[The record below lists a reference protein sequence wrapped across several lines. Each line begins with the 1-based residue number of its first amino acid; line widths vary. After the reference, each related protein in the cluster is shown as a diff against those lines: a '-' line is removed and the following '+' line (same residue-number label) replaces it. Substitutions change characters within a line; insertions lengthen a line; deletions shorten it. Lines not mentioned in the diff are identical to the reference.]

1 MTSYVN
7 PFSGQTI
14 SPSQVSYESLSLT
27 ANLQLEWPINGND
40 ATPASAIIDVTA
52 TSSGTATG
60 WLLELPP
67 ASQVSTGQSLIV
79 RNIGS
84 NTFTVTD
91 YSGNTIIAVASGIS
105 QFIFLTNNS
114 TTNGVWQS
122 VVFGAGTS
130 SANASAL
137 AGYGLLASGLTL
149 NQSYNVTSYY
159 TGATLGAANRAQFNV
174 WTGGVGAFTLPSA
187 STIGNN
193 WFTIIRNNG
202 TGILT
207 LTPVGTDTIDG
218 NANQQLQ
225 LTESL
230 VIVSNGTTGYNTYA
244 YGRSNTFAFTQLAQV
259 VTGGTLTLTAAQG
272 ANIIQEYSGV
282 LTSNQII
289 VLPSTVQLY
298 SLQNSTSGAYT
309 MTFKTAVSGG
319 STLVVNQ
326 GQTAFV
332 VCDGTN
338 VYSAT
343 SNSSSTF
350 SSATL
355 SAGTVLAP
363 SLNFSGSTTTGLYL
377 PASNQ
382 IGFAISASNGM
393 TLSSTG
399 LAVTNAITAGAI
411 TGTTITATTGIFGGT
426 F

>member
-1 MTSYVN
+1 LIMTSYVN

-14 SPSQVSYESLSLT
+14 SPSQVSYESISLT

-40 ATPASAIIDVTA
+40 ATPASSIIDVTA

-319 STLVVNQ
+319 ATLVVNQ

-355 SAGTVLAP
+355 SAGSVLAP

-399 LAVTNAITAGAI
+399 LTVTNSVTALG
-411 TGTTITATTGIFGGT
+411 GIAGGT

>member
-14 SPSQVSYESLSLT
+14 SPSQVSYEALSLT

-40 ATPASAIIDVTA
+40 ATPVSAIIDVTA

-67 ASQVSTGQSLIV
+67 ASQVSTGQSVLV
-79 RNIGS
+79 RNTGA
-84 NTFTVTD
+84 NLFTVTD
-91 YSGNTIIAVASGIS
+91 YSGNTIVAVASGIA

-137 AGYGLLASGLTL
+137 AGYGLLATGLTL
-149 NQSYNVTSYY
+149 NQAYNLTTYYSSSVLSATS
-159 TGATLGAANRAQFNV
+159 RAQFNV
-174 WTGGVGAFTLPSA
+174 WGGGVGSFTLPSA
-187 STIGNN
+187 VGVGNN

-202 TGILT
+202 SGVLT
-207 LTPVGTDTIDG
+207 ITPVGTDTIDG
-218 NANQQLQ
+218 NVNQQLQ

-230 VIVSNGTTGYNTYA
+230 VIVSNGVTGYNTYA
-244 YGRSNTFAFTQLAQV
+244 YGRSNTFAFTQLSQV
-259 VTGGTLTLTAAQG
+259 VTGGTLTLSAAQG

-282 LTSNQII
+282 LTSNQI
-289 VLPSTVQLY
+289 VVVPSTVQIY
-298 SLQNSTSGAYT
+298 SMQNTTSGSFNL
-309 MTFKTAVSGG
+309 TFKTAVVGG
-319 STLVVNQ
+319 TTVNVNQ
-326 GQTAFV
+326 NQTALLI
-332 VCDGTN
+332 CDGTN

-343 SNSSSTF
+343 SST
-350 SSATL
+350 SNPTSVILNPGSVGSPTL
-355 SAGTVLAP
+355 SFLG
-363 SLNFSGSTTTGLYL
+363 NTTTGLYL
-377 PASNQ
+377 PATNQ
-382 IGFAISASNGM
+382 IGFAINGSNGM

-399 LAVTNAITAGAI
+399 LTVTN
-411 TGTTITATTGIFGGT
+411 GIAGGT

>member
-7 PFSGQTI
+7 PFTGQTI

-27 ANLQLEWPINGND
+27 ANLQLDWPINGTNG
-40 ATPASAIIDVTA
+40 TPASNIIDVTA

-67 ASQVSTGQSLIV
+67 ASQVSTGQSVLV

-91 YSGNTIIAVASGIS
+91 YGGNTIVAVGSGIAE
-105 QFIFLTNNS
+105 FIFLTSNS
-114 TTNGVWQS
+114 TENGTWQS

-137 AGYGLLASGLTL
+137 AGYGLVASGLTL
-149 NQSYNVTSYY
+149 NQGYNITEYFSSAVLD
-159 TGATLGAANRAQFNV
+159 ATDRAQFNV
-174 WTGGVGAFTLPSA
+174 WSSGVGSFTLPSA
-187 STIGNN
+187 ADVGNN
-193 WFTIIRNNG
+193 WFTIIRNG
-202 TGILT
+202 GSGVLT

-218 NANQQLQ
+218 NASQQLQ

-230 VIVSNGTTGYNTYA
+230 VIVSNGVTGFNTYA
-244 YGRSNTFAFTQLAQV
+244 YGRSNTFPFTQLSQV

-272 ANIIQEYSGV
+272 ANIIQEYTGV
-282 LTSNQII
+282 LTSNQIV

-298 SLQNSTSGAYT
+298 SLQNATTGAYT
-309 MTFKTAVSGG
+309 LTFKTAVVGG
-319 STLVVNQ
+319 GTLSVGQN
-326 GQTAFV
+326 QTAFV

-343 SNSSSTF
+343 TSTSSSFT
-350 SSATL
+350 SATL
-355 SAGTVLAP
+355 AAGSVAAP
-363 SLNFSGSTTTGLYL
+363 SLNFTGSTQTGLYL
-377 PASNQ
+377 PTSNTLG
-382 IGFAISASNGM
+382 IAINGSVGA
-393 TLSSTG
+393 LLNSSG
-399 LAVTNAITAGAI
+399 LTVTNAVTALG
-411 TGTTITATTGIFGGT
+411 GISGGT

>member
-14 SPSQVSYESLSLT
+14 SPSQVSYESISLT

-40 ATPASAIIDVTA
+40 ATPASAIIDVSA

-79 RNIGS
+79 RNTGS

-91 YSGNTIIAVASGIS
+91 YGGNTIIAVTSGIS
-105 QFIFLTNNS
+105 QFIFLTSNS
-114 TTNGVWQS
+114 TTNGTWQS

-130 SANASAL
+130 SANAGAL

-149 NQSYNVTSYY
+149 NQAYNVTNYFSSAVLDD
-159 TGATLGAANRAQFNV
+159 TDRAQFNV
-174 WTGGVGAFTLPSA
+174 WASGVGSFTLPSA
-187 STIGNN
+187 ATVGNN
-193 WFTIIRNNG
+193 WFTIIRNSG
-202 TGILT
+202 SGVLT

-230 VIVSNGTTGYNTYA
+230 VIVSNGTTGYSTYA
-244 YGRSNTFAFTQLAQV
+244 YGRSNTFPFTQLAQV

-272 ANIIQEYSGV
+272 ANIIQEYSGT
-282 LTSNQII
+282 LTSNQIV

-298 SLQNSTSGAYT
+298 SLQNSTTGAYT
-309 MTFKTAVSGG
+309 LTFKTAVVGG
-319 STLVVNQ
+319 GTLSVGQN
-326 GQTAFV
+326 QTAFV

-343 SNSSSTF
+343 TSTSSSFT
-350 SSATL
+350 SATL
-355 SAGTVLAP
+355 AAGSVAAP
-363 SLNFSGSTTTGLYL
+363 SLNFTGSTQTGLYL
-377 PASNQ
+377 PTSNTLG
-382 IGFAISASNGM
+382 IAINGTVGALINSSGM
-393 TLSSTG
+393 T
-399 LAVTNAITAGAI
+399 VTNAVTALG
-411 TGTTITATTGIFGGT
+411 GIAGGT